1 MVTNWH
7 LHWAKVVQVDSHVLF
22 SLPELA
28 EPFQGNVVLLVS
40 VSEVSEVSKIIEIK
54 RSNLAFNF
62 YIRDCGLISLSGL
75 IFGT

>member
-7 LHWAKVVQVDSHVLF
+7 LHWAKVVQVNSPGHF

-54 RSNLAFNF
+54 RSKLSFNI
-62 YIRDCGLISLSGL
+62 YISDCGLISLSGM